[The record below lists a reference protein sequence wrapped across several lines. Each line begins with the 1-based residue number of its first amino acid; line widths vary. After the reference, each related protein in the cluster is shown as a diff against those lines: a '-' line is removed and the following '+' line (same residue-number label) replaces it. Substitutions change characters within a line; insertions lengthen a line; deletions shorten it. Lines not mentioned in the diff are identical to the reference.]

1 MFITNVSDTYRK
13 LAKIIITEIVVR
25 RNSSDTE
32 KLEIISKLYNVDFSA
47 GLQVLDEWRNH
58 INTVPLV

>member
-47 GLQVLDEWRNH
+47 ALQVLDEWRNH